1 MARLKPLWLHL
12 NDLAARLARS
22 SSVALACD
30 YDGTLTPIAEHPA
43 KAQLSSR
50 AGSALMRLSRLPD
63 VHLAVL
69 SGRGLDDLVQCIPVN
84 GIFLAGV
91 AGLETQDETGRRDI
105 HVDHTHEIPPELRQD
120 LLRWCERF
128 EGAWLE
134 DKNLAFALHY
144 RAVKPELQAA
154 FGAGVRRRVRPHQ
167 SRVVLVHGKRVFEVT
182 PAVQRDKSVALV
194 DWLAR
199 QRPETSSFYF
209 GDDTND
215 EPVFDRVKDRG
226 GVTVAVGRLAS
237 HAEYGVGSTEEVVWF
252 LEWLEREWSLRA
264 GAGEPVTA

>member
-1 MARLKPLWLHL
+1 
-12 NDLAARLARS
+12 
-22 SSVALACD
+22 
-30 YDGTLTPIAEHPA
+30 
-43 KAQLSSR
+43 
-50 AGSALMRLSRLPD
+50 
-63 VHLAVL
+63 
-69 SGRGLDDLVQCIPVN
+69 
-84 GIFLAGV
+84 
-91 AGLETQDETGRRDI
+91 
-105 HVDHTHEIPPELRQD
+105 
-120 LLRWCERF
+120 CERF

-199 QRPETSSFYF
+199 QRPEMSSFYF

-252 LEWLEREWSLRA
+252 LEWLEREWSLRG
-264 GAGEPVTA
+264 GAGPAGRRWGSGPRAESPGAQDRARALVRGGARGPDRGGRGGGAHRGRAPRSARAVDRDALEQRHRAGRPLSRAGLGARAPG